1 MNNKLVIAAAGSGK
15 TTEIVESAL
24 KINEKRVL
32 ITTFTD
38 ANRDEIYK
46 KFYELNKCIPCNVT
60 IQTWFSFL
68 LEHGIRPFQGSTT
81 EIKINGILLVNEK
94 SGIRARPSNGHP
106 IYWGE
111 ERNFDKHYF
120 SPDYRVFTDKL
131 SKLVVRCNGN
141 SDGMVIKRISNL
153 FPHIFIDEIQDMAGY
168 DLDIIKAFLESKIVL
183 TMVGDP
189 RQVTYLTHHEQK
201 YAKYKN
207 GKIAEFIQEECRSLK
222 CEIDKDSL
230 KISYRNN
237 FEICKFSSKLYP
249 NLAPC
254 CSAQSAITGHD
265 GVFLVAKEDVEKYL
279 EKYHPIQLRYT
290 QTTPVNSN
298 YEAIN
303 FGYSKGRT
311 FDRVIIYPT
320 RPILKW
326 LDNHNS
332 TLEERSRARFYVAI
346 TRAKYSVAI
355 IVDDPTV
362 HDIEGIQKTL
372 SIV

>member
-1 MNNKLVIAAAGSGK
+1 MDNRLVIAAAGSGK
-15 TTEIVESAL
+15 TTEIVNSAL
-24 KINEKRVL
+24 KITKKRVL

-38 ANRDEIYK
+38 ANKDEIYK

-60 IQTWFSFL
+60 VQTWFSFL
-68 LEHGIRPFQGSTT
+68 LEHGIKPFQGRTT
-81 EIKINGILLVNEK
+81 DIKTNGIMLVNK
-94 SGIRARPSNGHP
+94 RSGLRVNTASGP

-111 ERNFDKHYF
+111 GKNFNKHYF
-120 SPDYRVFTDKL
+120 SSDYRVFTDKL
-131 SKLVVRCNGN
+131 SKLVIRCDDN
-141 SDGMVIKRISNL
+141 SGGMVMKRISNL
-153 FPHIFIDEIQDMAGY
+153 FKYIFIDEIQDMAGY
-168 DLDIIKAFLESKIVL
+168 DLDIIKAFLKSKVVL

-222 CEIDKDSL
+222 CEIDMDSL
-230 KISYRNN
+230 NISYRNN
-237 FEICKFSSKLYP
+237 VEICKFSSKLYP
-249 NLAPC
+249 NLASC
-254 CSAQSAITGHD
+254 CSAQSVVTGHD
-265 GVFLVAKEDVEKYL
+265 GVFLVAKKDVEKYL
-279 EKYHPIQLRYT
+279 EKYDPIQLRDT
-290 QTTPVNSN
+290 QRTPTNSN
-298 YEAIN
+298 YKAIN

-326 LDNHNS
+326 LDAHNS
-332 TLEERSRARFYVAI
+332 NLEEQSRARFYVAI

-355 IVDDPTV
+355 IVDDPTA